1 MNVLQKWL
9 AVATPEQQRTLARR
23 AKTTVG
29 TLRQIAGGY
38 RTDGKLRASVD
49 LAVRLEKAAASMPE
63 PLAPRLP
70 REAFVDACRTC
81 EYRTRCSS

>member
-9 AVATPEQQRTLARR
+9 AAATPEQQRTLACR

-49 LAVRLEKAAASMPE
+49 LAVRIERASRQMPE
-63 PLAPRLP
+63 PLVPRLT
-70 REAFVDACRTC
+70 REDFVDACRTC